1 MGTWFHEV
9 SIDGRECLLVLPGLD
24 YAVRPRIG
32 RSFRTDIGEGR
43 TGIETRVNNHNVGR
57 LQVSY
62 TYTFSKDDSA
72 IAADMHATLLALGNK
87 RLALPIECDRLPAAD
102 YTDALRIF
110 TAQHTINYNAAS
122 GSYDFDDDIDDSHPE
137 TAGLVVCSLMER
149 PTFRLFNDFEYRV
162 TIRAEEDSPWGTR
175 VAVNTLALAAW
186 TFEPDFA
193 RPVEDLS
200 KWQQKRD
207 QIGRGREQSRSGDD
221 APAKRGERA
230 TFTFSERNELRQALT
245 FFETQ
250 RGQQGAFTVP
260 KFLRPEWDEVDGNA
274 PVMQARFGT
283 DVFWMDFANQD
294 QARAN
299 LIFWQVLILDEG
311 EPDQAHAPRCPAVK
325 LWWQGSTTVY
335 AWADWESPITIGADD
350 YESRP
355 FDVAVPVENLRPGT
369 SDWEILVRDF
379 VGCPLRAFSLN
390 NINRKLNIEIREF
403 EPSDP
408 DGTAAVRMIGTINR
422 APRTDKIFRAT
433 AVLMGGRLK
442 TLVPDATVKT
452 TCNCTVYDANCK
464 LDPADFTDTGLITAI
479 AGLTIDVDVGEANAD
494 DWYSSGYAVFGTGDD
509 IEVRIVIRSESII
522 GGTRLTVLRPLVTNI
537 VGAAAAATAG
547 CDSQFMGGCAD
558 LDNQLNFYGAPHKPP
573 YIEAVQ
579 SGIKTR
585 IGK

>member
-72 IAADMHATLLALGNK
+72 IAADMPATLLALGNK

-137 TAGLVVCSLMER
+137 TAGLVVCSLMDR

-325 LWWQGSTTVY
+325 LWWQDRRRSTLGQTGSRRSPSGRRYDRVRLTWPCQSKTCALEQVIGRSSCGISWGVHCGPSRSTTSI
-335 AWADWESPITIGADD
+335 ANSI
-350 YESRP
+350 SR
-355 FDVAVPVENLRPGT
+355 FANLNRAT
-369 SDWEILVRDF
+369 RMA
-379 VGCPLRAFSLN
+379 PLRC
-390 NINRKLNIEIREF
+390 
-403 EPSDP
+403 
-408 DGTAAVRMIGTINR
+408 G
-422 APRTDKIFRAT
+422 
-433 AVLMGGRLK
+433 
-442 TLVPDATVKT
+442 
-452 TCNCTVYDANCK
+452 
-464 LDPADFTDTGLITAI
+464 
-479 AGLTIDVDVGEANAD
+479 
-494 DWYSSGYAVFGTGDD
+494 
-509 IEVRIVIRSESII
+509 
-522 GGTRLTVLRPLVTNI
+522 
-537 VGAAAAATAG
+537 
-547 CDSQFMGGCAD
+547 
-558 LDNQLNFYGAPHKPP
+558 
-573 YIEAVQ
+573 
-579 SGIKTR
+579 
-585 IGK
+585 